1 MWWASSCDLRI
12 VMDGYRL
19 FCKDR
24 WGRRGGGV
32 VLCVKEN
39 LECIIAVSGDHGGP
53 FECLWVKLRG
63 LVSKGSLAVGI
74 CH

>member
-1 MWWASSCDLRI
+1 M
-12 VMDGYRL
+12 
-19 FCKDR
+19 
-24 WGRRGGGV
+24 
-32 VLCVKEN
+32 LCVKEN